1 MQVIVDYFQLS
12 QMKSC
17 RKGPQRIRNY
27 FLQQRT
33 YSFNK
38 VQNSFKFMRR
48 RSLRL
53 LRPNPILNSD
63 GDTGEFFRVKNYQR
77 EFFAR
82 KPVGLNSQV
91 LPSELTL

>member
-1 MQVIVDYFQLS
+1 MQVIVDYFPIL
-12 QMKSC
+12 QMKRC
-17 RKGPQRIRNY
+17 RKEPQGIRNY

-38 VQNSFKFMRR
+38 IQNSFKFMRR

-63 GDTGEFFRVKNYQR
+63 GDTGEFFRVKNYRR

-82 KPVGLNSQV
+82 KSVGLK
-91 LPSELTL
+91 L

>member
-1 MQVIVDYFQLS
+1 
-12 QMKSC
+12 
-17 RKGPQRIRNY
+17 
-27 FLQQRT
+27 
-33 YSFNK
+33 
-38 VQNSFKFMRR
+38 MRR

-53 LRPNPILNSD
+53 LRPEPFLNSE

-82 KPVGLNSQV
+82 KPLGLNSQV

>member
-1 MQVIVDYFQLS
+1 
-12 QMKSC
+12 
-17 RKGPQRIRNY
+17 
-27 FLQQRT
+27 
-33 YSFNK
+33 
-38 VQNSFKFMRR
+38 MRR

-63 GDTGEFFRVKNYQR
+63 GDTEEFFRVKNYRR